1 MTYGC
6 RKCITVI
13 QECFSVEDFD
23 QECTQTKQSSVRG
36 WKWDVW
42 EDKHGLFLREKKW
55 KKNALQRTKIYK
67 IKNVRKCI
75 SWGKLNICIRDNN
88 NKNVKEESYHGDFCS
103 WEGENKV
110 KENCFAEN

>member
-67 IKNVRKCI
+67 IRNVRKCI
-75 SWGKLNICIRDNN
+75 SWGEIKYLHQRQQQQKCERRKL
-88 NKNVKEESYHGDFCS
+88 S
-103 WEGENKV
+103 WGFLFLRGRE
-110 KENCFAEN
+110 